1 MKLISYI
8 YLDNRITRTLIVLIS
23 VILISKTSFA
33 SKEDSLIQQLK
44 QAKVDTIKYD
54 LAARIYTLNIRKGD
68 FPKAKKYIDTLFIFA
83 NKINSER
90 YFSSALQLKANY
102 FYKTNV
108 FDSAIV
114 YDNKSIEKASK
125 IKYYLPLIR
134 CYINLGNIYNQKAE
148 FKKAIESFQKAEQY
162 SNISKDTLGRIST
175 TLNIGSIYFYI
186 NDYKQAKSNFYKVI
200 KICETDS
207 RYKSELASAYNNY
220 ATIYLNETPKKLD
233 SSLFYY
239 QKFLKLSEELEVLGN
254 IALSNFN
261 IAEVYKE
268 KNDFE
273 KARKH
278 YTIANKIYRDE
289 EDTVGT
295 MKICLSLGEIY
306 TSENKN
312 SEAIKYLQEGLS
324 YSIDFEI
331 KDITAQFYKALST
344 AYYNLGRYKESIDYY
359 KKGSLLSDS
368 LYNAENSEILY
379 DMQTKYETTEK
390 EKQNKLLEAENII
403 SSKTIKQQQLV
414 TYFIIGGLLLTLLLA
429 FFIFRGLRIQ
439 RKANAIISKQKEEVT
454 QQKLIVEE
462 HQKEILDSIH
472 YAKRIQ
478 NTLLAHK
485 EFVDHY
491 IPSNFIYFNPKDIV
505 SGDFYWATK
514 KDNYFYF
521 AVCDSTG
528 HGVPGAFMSLL
539 NIGFLSEA
547 INEKNIIEPASVFN
561 YVRDR
566 LVSSISKDG
575 QKDGF
580 DGILLRVNLVT
591 KEMVYT
597 AANNKPVIISNNII
611 KPLLADK
618 MPVGY
623 GERKDNFSQH
633 KIEMEKGDMLFL
645 YTDGYADQFGG
656 PKGKKFKYKP
666 LDEFLLSIVNKP
678 LSEQAEYLSAKF
690 NEWKG
695 NLEQVDD
702 VAVIGIK
709 L

>member
-1 MKLISYI
+1 MKNKPQSKKTTQLLGGLFFALSFLLI
-8 YLDNRITRTLIVLIS
+8 NNCC
-23 VILISKTSFA
+23 FA

-44 QAKVDTIKYD
+44 QAKVDTIKFN

-68 FPKAKKYIDTLFIFA
+68 FQKAKKYIDTLFIFA

-114 YDNKSIEKASK
+114 YDNKSIEKANK
-125 IKYYLPLIR
+125 VKYYLPLIK

-186 NDYKQAKSNFYKVI
+186 NDYKQAKANFYKVI
-200 KICETDS
+200 KICEPDG

-233 SSLFYY
+233 SALFYY
-239 QKFLKLSEELEVLGN
+239 NKFLKLSEELEHVGN

-268 KNDFE
+268 SNDFE

-278 YTIANKIYRDE
+278 YTVANKIYRDE
-289 EDTVGT
+289 EDTLGT
-295 MKICLSLGEIY
+295 MKICLSLGEIC

-312 SEAIKYLQEGLS
+312 SEAINYLKEGLK

-331 KDITAQFYKALST
+331 KDITAQFYKTLSA
-344 AYYNLGRYKESIDYY
+344 AYYNLGKYKESIDYY
-359 KKGSLLSDS
+359 KKGALLSDS
-368 LYNAENSEILY
+368 LYNAENSKILY

-403 SSKTIKQQQLV
+403 STKTIKQQQLI

-429 FFIFRGLRIQ
+429 FFIFRGLKIQ

-454 QQKLIVEE
+454 QQKIIVEE

-485 EFVDHY
+485 EFVDYY
-491 IPSNFIYFNPKDIV
+491 IPNNFIYFNPKDIV

-514 KDNYFYF
+514 KNNYFYF

-547 INEKNIIEPASVFN
+547 INEKNIIEPARVFN

-566 LVSSISKDG
+566 LVTSISKDG

-580 DGILLRVNLVT
+580 DGILLRINLVT
-591 KEMVYT
+591 REMIYT
-597 AANNKPVIISNNII
+597 AANNSPVVISNGEI
-611 KPLLADK
+611 KHLKADK

-623 GERKDNFSQH
+623 GERKEDFSQH
-633 KIEMEKGDMLFL
+633 KIEITKGDILYL

-656 PKGKKFKYKP
+656 PKGKKFKYKQLNELL
-666 LDEFLLSIVNKP
+666 LDLSQKSLN
-678 LSEQAEYLSAKF
+678 EQSSTLEKQF
-690 NEWKG
+690 NAWKG

-702 VAVIGIK
+702 VCIIGFK